1 MMKQV
6 NIKMPLRMLGL
17 ILGLFLSVGAF
28 AQITVKGHVKDSQ
41 GEPIIGATVRIAG
54 QASGG
59 AISDFDGNF
68 TLQAKQGAQL
78 TVTYVGYQA
87 ATVAAAPSVVVT
99 LQDDAALL
107 SDVVVIGYGRAK
119 KNDLTGA
126 VTAIKPDELSHG
138 LQTSAD
144 DMLSGKVAGLNII
157 NEGGAPGS
165 GSKIRI
171 RGGSSLSASN
181 DPLYVVDGLQ
191 LNPDGIP
198 GINPLA
204 SINPNDIE
212 SFTVLKDASATAIY
226 GSRASNGVIII
237 TTKKGKAGQKAKV
250 SYNGNVSISFKK
262 KTLDVFDGPGFQK
275 FVADTFGEDSPEYGL
290 LGYYDENGVQQ
301 FANTDWQ
308 DEVYRTAV
316 STDHNITVTGGT
328 KNIPYRVSGGFTYQ
342 PGIVKSTFFRRYT
355 GSFNLAPT
363 LLDDHLRLN
372 ISGKIMSSQRRWD
385 NGAIGASAYMDP
397 TKPIRLNQDK
407 YNKYFNGYYQWSKAA
422 GYPNDTA
429 WEYGFDNNATANPVA
444 MVENN
449 GTKSNAFDL
458 QGNIG
463 VDYSIHGLE
472 DLHVLA
478 NLAGAFTKTKEE
490 TSNGRYTTSSYYY
503 GWDSWNKKEN
513 YNHLFNIFLQYTKEL
528 QEDVHNLDVQVGY
541 EWQRYHRWSDNWG
554 YGTIPAT
561 ASVGAGTRYNE
572 PTGITEWK
580 SENRLRSW
588 IGRLNYTL
596 LNRYLLTFTMRA
608 DGSSRFSKGNEWG
621 YFPAAALAW
630 RVKEE
635 SFLRDV
641 NAVSDLKVR
650 LTYGVTGQQ
659 NIPALGDFYYLP
671 TFTANYDHAYYDLFG
686 NGQTVRP
693 GIYNPDL
700 TWEKTT
706 TYDVGLDIALFDN
719 RFSLSADWYYR
730 KTKDL
735 INKIYVPAGSNFGAQ
750 LQGNIGELHNA
761 GVELMA
767 TVRPIVSKD
776 LNWEITYNFTYNKNN
791 IDDLASDLI
800 PYGGIGLSKTGKA
813 YQTDK
818 PSSSFYV
825 YRQVYD
831 QNGNIIPHT
840 FVDRNG
846 NGILD
851 SDDRYF
857 YYHAD
862 PDVTMGLG
870 SKVTYKNWD
879 FSFNSRANFGNHVF
893 NANINGTYISS
904 QGLGANLNF
913 LHNIPTDAL
922 KYGLKDSSES
932 QPASDCWIQNASFF
946 KLDNITVGYSFNK
959 LFDTSISGR
968 VYATVQNVFTITKY
982 DGLDPE
988 SQEGIESNIY
998 PRPFTSIL
1006 GVSLNF

>member
-1 MMKQV
+1 MKQV
-6 NIKMPLRMLGL
+6 NIQVPLRMLGL
-17 ILGLFLSVGAF
+17 ILGLFLSVDAF
-28 AQITVKGHVKDSQ
+28 AQIEVKGHVKDAT
-41 GEPIIGATVRIAG
+41 GEDIIGATVRVEGTQTATV
-54 QASGG
+54 
-59 AISDFDGNF
+59 SDFDGNF
-68 TLQAKQGAQL
+68 VLKAKEGATI
-78 TVTYVGYQA
+78 TVSYVGYQN
-87 ATVAAAPSVVVT
+87 ATVKAAPTVEVI
-99 LQDDAALL
+99 LQDDSQVLEN
-107 SDVVVIGYGRAK
+107 VVVIGYGRAK
-119 KNDLTGA
+119 KTDLTGA

-157 NEGGAPGS
+157 NEGGSPGA

-171 RGGSSLSASN
+171 RGGSSLTASN

-191 LNPDGIP
+191 LDPAGIS
-198 GINPLA
+198 GMNPLA

-275 FVADTFGEDSPEYGL
+275 FVSDTFGEDSPEYAL
-290 LGYYDENGVQQ
+290 LGYLDENGVQQ
-301 FANTDWQ
+301 FANTNWQ
-308 DEVYRTAV
+308 DEIYRTAV

-328 KNIPYRVSGGFTYQ
+328 SNMPYRISGGFTSQ

-355 GSFNLAPT
+355 GSFNLSPVFMK
-363 LLDDHLRLN
+363 DHLRLN
-372 ISGKIMSSQRRWD
+372 ISGKVMSAQRRWD
-385 NGAIGASAYMDP
+385 NGAVGASAYMDP

-407 YNKYFNGYYQWSKAA
+407 YNKYFGGYFQWSKAA
-422 GYPNDTA
+422 GFPNDNA
-429 WEYGFDNNATANPVA
+429 WEYAFDGNATANPVA

-449 GTKSNAFDL
+449 GTKSNATTF

-463 VDYSIHGLE
+463 VDYSVHGLE
-472 DLHVLA
+472 DLHILA
-478 NLAGAFTKTKEE
+478 NLAGNLTKAKEE
-490 TSNGRYTTSSYYY
+490 TQNSPYTTSSYYY
-503 GWDSWNKKEN
+503 GWDGWTKKTN
-513 YNHLFNIFLQYTKEL
+513 YNHIFNIFLQYTKEL
-528 QEDVHNLDVQVGY
+528 KKDVHNLDVQVGY
-541 EWQRYHRWSDNWG
+541 EWQRYHAKSDNWG
-554 YGTIPAT
+554 YGIIPQT
-561 ASVGAGTRYNE
+561 ASVGAGSRYGE

-588 IGRLNYTL
+588 IGRVNYTL

-608 DGSSRFSKGNEWG
+608 DGSSRFAKGHEWG

-635 SFLRDV
+635 AFLRDV
-641 NAVSDLKVR
+641 NLISDLKLR
-650 LTYGVTGQQ
+650 LTYGKTGQQ
-659 NIPALGDFYYLP
+659 NLGGVGDFYYIP
-671 TFTANYDHAYYDLFG
+671 AYTANFDHAYYPLFG
-686 NGQTVRP
+686 DGKTVRP
-693 GIYNPDL
+693 GVYNTEL

-706 TYDVGLDIALFDN
+706 TYDIGLDLALYDN
-719 RFSLSADWYYR
+719 RISLSADWYYR
-730 KTKDL
+730 KTTDL
-735 INKIYVPAGSNFGAQ
+735 INNIYIPAGANFGAQ
-750 LQGNIGELHNA
+750 TVGNIGELHNT
-761 GVELMA
+761 GIELMT

-776 LNWEITYNFTYNKNN
+776 LNWEVTYNFTYNKNK

-800 PYGGIGLSKTGKA
+800 EHGSIGLSKNAMA
-813 YQTDK
+813 YQTGH
-818 PSSSFYV
+818 SSSAFYV

-831 QNGNIIPHT
+831 QDGKIVPHT

-846 NGILD
+846 NGHLD

-879 FSFNSRANFGNHVF
+879 FSFNSRASFGNHVF
-893 NANINGTYISS
+893 NANINGTYISG
-904 QGLGANLNF
+904 QGLGSTLNF
-913 LHNIPTDAL
+913 MHNIPTLAL
-922 KYGLKDSSES
+922 KYGLTDASEA

-946 KLDNITVGYSFNK
+946 KLDNFTVGYSFQK
-959 LFDTSISGR
+959 LLNMNISGR
-968 VYATVQNVFTITKY
+968 VYATAQNIFTITNY

-988 SQEGIESNIY
+988 IQGGIESSIY
-998 PRPFTSIL
+998 PRPFTTIL
-1006 GVSLNF
+1006 GVNLNF